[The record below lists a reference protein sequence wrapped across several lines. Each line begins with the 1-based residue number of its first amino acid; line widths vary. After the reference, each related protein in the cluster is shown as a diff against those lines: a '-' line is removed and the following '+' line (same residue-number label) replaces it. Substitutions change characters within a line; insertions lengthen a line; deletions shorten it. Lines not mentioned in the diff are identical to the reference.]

1 MKITPVKNYKKPRYA
16 AALAA
21 VTALSAVSGCVT
33 ATPGSVS
40 VGDDTTTTTELL
52 IDGGVQLETDVTTAV
67 PEGTVITTTEE
78 EPADGTVTQVSVPE
92 EVLELAG
99 DVAFVPDE
107 TENYETTTDETEI
120 VTEITTS
127 ESVEI
132 DGGIVIPEDE
142 EMPVAEE
149 FSLAGDIAVAPDYE
163 AEIEGMGYDTEYI
176 NTFYD
181 KKVPL
186 MRWVYDD
193 ADWRTGMTLG
203 EIPFVVSL
211 QSTRDD
217 FFISFYSSDNSDLCA
232 EIETAGGV
240 PFDYGYIVYA
250 AYKGGERNL
259 VFIDVNRPHYDN
271 IGKIVDYLISE
282 GIALQYVE
290 ETADDPTKAVFQEFV
305 TDGIAA
311 LPEDETYEEF
321 TEAGEVALPDDEIY
335 EEFTLEGD
343 VAVAADEIAAQYNY
357 NEPFFNSY
365 TAGMAYDEEY
375 LSAFIRHKMEFA
387 IIDTGYVIYESENVI
402 IENIPTAFE
411 GISHK
416 LVIVFYSEEDN
427 ISALLEKGGAKK
439 TDYGFL
445 GQVNYYDGK
454 RKIAFINIDN
464 NHSKNIAKTAEAI
477 AAEEIDKL

>member
-1 MKITPVKNYKKPRYA
+1 MPFWKNYAIIKKKKRPLTVLFFVLYTEKQSEGKDITMKITPVKNYKKPHYA

-40 VGDDTTTTTELL
+40 VGDDATTTTEELL
-52 IDGGVQLETDVTTAV
+52 IDGGVQLETDVTTTAV
-67 PEGTVITTTEE
+67 PEGTVVTTTEE
-78 EPADGTVTQVSVPE
+78 EPIDGTRTQTSVHE

-107 TENYETTTDETEI
+107 TENYETTSDETVISAE
-120 VTEITTS
+120 VTTS
-127 ESVEI
+127 ECVEI
-132 DGGIVIPEDE
+132 DGGIVIPEDV

-163 AEIEGMGYDTEYI
+163 AETEGMEYDGDYI

-211 QSTRDD
+211 QSTHDD
-217 FFISFYSSDNSDLCA
+217 FFISFYSSDNSDLLA
-232 EIETAGGV
+232 EIESAGGV

-259 VFIDVNRPHYDN
+259 VFIDVNKPHYDN
-271 IGKIVDYLISE
+271 IGKIADYLISE
-282 GIALQYVE
+282 GIALQYEE

-311 LPEDETYEEF
+311 LPEDE
-321 TEAGEVALPDDEIY
+321 IY

-343 VAVAADEIAAQYNY
+343 VAVA
-357 NEPFFNSY
+357 
-365 TAGMAYDEEY
+365 DEE
-375 LSAFIRHKMEFA
+375 
-387 IIDTGYVIYESENVI
+387 
-402 IENIPTAFE
+402 
-411 GISHK
+411 
-416 LVIVFYSEEDN
+416 
-427 ISALLEKGGAKK
+427 
-439 TDYGFL
+439 
-445 GQVNYYDGK
+445 
-454 RKIAFINIDN
+454 
-464 NHSKNIAKTAEAI
+464 
-477 AAEEIDKL
+477 

>member
-1 MKITPVKNYKKPRYA
+1 
-16 AALAA
+16 
-21 VTALSAVSGCVT
+21 
-33 ATPGSVS
+33 
-40 VGDDTTTTTELL
+40 
-52 IDGGVQLETDVTTAV
+52 
-67 PEGTVITTTEE
+67 
-78 EPADGTVTQVSVPE
+78 
-92 EVLELAG
+92 
-99 DVAFVPDE
+99 
-107 TENYETTTDETEI
+107 TEI

-127 ESVEI
+127 ECVEI

-163 AEIEGMGYDTEYI
+163 AEIEGMEYDGDYI

-259 VFIDVNRPHYDN
+259 VFIDVNKPHYDN

-282 GIALQYVE
+282 GIALQYEE
-290 ETADDPTKAVFQEFV
+290 ETADDPAKAVFQEFV
-305 TDGIAA
+305 TEGISA
-311 LPEDETYEEF
+311 LPEDEI
-321 TEAGEVALPDDEIY
+321 A
-335 EEFTLEGD
+335 EEFTLAGD
-343 VAVAADEIAAQYNY
+343 VAVV
-357 NEPFFNSY
+357 
-365 TAGMAYDEEY
+365 DEE
-375 LSAFIRHKMEFA
+375 
-387 IIDTGYVIYESENVI
+387 
-402 IENIPTAFE
+402 
-411 GISHK
+411 
-416 LVIVFYSEEDN
+416 
-427 ISALLEKGGAKK
+427 
-439 TDYGFL
+439 
-445 GQVNYYDGK
+445 
-454 RKIAFINIDN
+454 
-464 NHSKNIAKTAEAI
+464 
-477 AAEEIDKL
+477 